1 MVKADP
7 EHGSKPIIPGLMPI
21 TSLRSVRRQM
31 ELAGATLPK
40 VLEKR
45 LLDTARGDEEA
56 HRDDIRKVGIEVTTE
71 MAQRLISEGVPDI
84 HFMTMN
90 YVRATQEVLHNLG
103 MAPAWGT
110 QQGHDAIR

>member
-1 MVKADP
+1 
-7 EHGSKPIIPGLMPI
+7 
-21 TSLRSVRRQM
+21 M

-103 MAPAWGT
+103 MASAWGT